1 MSECTILRRRCGQHD
16 ILKAKRIEE
25 KMAETS
31 ETVYGFSAET
41 LDGRAESL
49 SDFKGKVL
57 LIVNTASQCGFT
69 PQYAGL
75 ESLYRAYK
83 QRGLEM
89 LGFPCNQFGAQ
100 EPGTAAEIGAFCE
113 KNYGV
118 SFPMFAKIDVN
129 GEKAHPLYR
138 FLKKEKPGLLG
149 PLGGGAIKWN
159 FTKFLI
165 DRSGRVV
172 SRFASTTKPESLAK
186 DIEKLLESK

>member
-1 MSECTILRRRCGQHD
+1 
-16 ILKAKRIEE
+16 
-25 KMAETS
+25 MAETS
-31 ETVYGFSAET
+31 ETVYGFSAQL
-41 LDGRAESL
+41 LDGRAASL

-75 ESLYRAYK
+75 ESLYRTYK
-83 QRGLEM
+83 ERGLEV

-118 SFPMFAKIDVN
+118 SFPMFAKSDVN
-129 GEKAHPLYR
+129 GDEAHPLYR

-149 PLGGGAIKWN
+149 PLGGGAIRWN
-159 FTKFLI
+159 FTKFLV
-165 DRSGRVV
+165 DRNGNVV

-186 DIEKLLESK
+186 EIERLLESR

>member
-1 MSECTILRRRCGQHD
+1 
-16 ILKAKRIEE
+16 
-25 KMAETS
+25 MAETS